1 MKSRIK
7 AMIIMPEG
15 EAIFHQ
21 QAIEVEIEDEAAGE
35 YLIIRQCG
43 DHIKPGE
50 ISIDHTEWPILKK
63 TIDAMMKNIS
73 EWEIK

>member
-1 MKSRIK
+1 
-7 AMIIMPEG
+7 MIVMLEG
-15 EAIFHQ
+15 ESIFHP

-50 ISIDHTEWPILKK
+50 IGISPEEWPILRA
-63 TIDAMMKNIS
+63 TIDDMIKNIS